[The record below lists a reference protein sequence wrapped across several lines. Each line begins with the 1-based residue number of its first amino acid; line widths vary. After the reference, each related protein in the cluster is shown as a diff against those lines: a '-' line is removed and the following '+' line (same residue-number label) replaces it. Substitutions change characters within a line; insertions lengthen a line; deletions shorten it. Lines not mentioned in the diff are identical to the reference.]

1 TSSPHP
7 GVLTR
12 GAASATRTKIESA
25 GARSNE
31 RAERAPVRL
40 PHEPELGNAS
50 GGRVMSDIAARQAET
65 DAFGKVETHGIEAI
79 PTHQRHGQPRELAF
93 LWGGAFVNYASLFT
107 ASLLTTYYGLGVW
120 DGLAATT
127 IGTVAAAVILGLLS
141 NTGPRSGLPQI
152 VFTRRIFGL
161 RGSYL
166 GAALTLF
173 LAVGWFAVDCVIAAQ
188 AGAALI
194 RPGSRVLT
202 LGLVLLVAT
211 VSVGVAVYG
220 HRTIKVLETYGA
232 VVFAALSLALFAVL
246 APQFHWN
253 AGPAAGGAAYPG
265 AFVLGFMTCF
275 ALVASWYP
283 FASDYSRYLPASSS
297 TRSVSLWP
305 VVGVTL
311 PMILLGLFGLLL
323 PTIDAGLA
331 SSQGVLAV
339 ISAHSPSWV
348 AIPFFVFIVVG
359 EIWANYL
366 DVYTAGLVTLAMGI
380 RLKRWQTALGCG
392 VLGTALATY
401 AVLISCFHVA
411 YEDFLILTYL
421 WAPAWAAVVLLSFF
435 VFEGKS
441 RPGLALAAW
450 LAGTATSLLF
460 VNYVNLFGNL
470 VAKPS
475 FFNDGL
481 ISGLHGADLS
491 GLISVGVAG
500 AVYWAGRRWRAA

>member
-1 TSSPHP
+1 
-7 GVLTR
+7 
-12 GAASATRTKIESA
+12 
-25 GARSNE
+25 
-31 RAERAPVRL
+31 
-40 PHEPELGNAS
+40 
-50 GGRVMSDIAARQAET
+50 MSDIAARQAEA
-65 DAFGKVETHGIEAI
+65 DAFGRVETHGIEAI
-79 PTHQRHGQPRELAF
+79 PAAERHGAPRELAF
-93 LWGGAFVNYASLFT
+93 LWAGAFVNYASLFT

-120 DGLAATT
+120 DGHAATAAGT
-127 IGTVAAAVILGLLS
+127 IAAALILGLLS
-141 NTGPRSGLPQI
+141 NTGPRSGQPQI
-152 VFTRRIFGL
+152 VFTRRIFGYH
-161 RGSYL
+161 GSYL

-188 AGAALI
+188 AGAQLFGG
-194 RPGSRVLT
+194 GSRWMT
-202 LGLVLLVAT
+202 FALVLLIAAI
-211 VSVGVAVYG
+211 SVAVAVFG
-220 HRTIKVLETYGA
+220 HQTIKVLETYGA
-232 VVFAALSLALFAVL
+232 VIFAALTAALFLFL
-246 APQFHWN
+246 APQFHWTQGPSASGPDY
-253 AGPAAGGAAYPG
+253 AGAL
-265 AFVLGFMTCF
+265 VLGFMTCF

-297 TRSVSLWP
+297 TRAVTLWP
-305 VVGVTL
+305 VAGVAL

-401 AVLISCFHVA
+401 AVLISDFHVA

-441 RPGLALAAW
+441 RPALALAAW
-450 LAGTATSLLF
+450 IAGTLTSLVF

-481 ISGLHGADLS
+481 IATLHGADLS
-491 GLISVGVAG
+491 GLISVGVAT
-500 AVYWAGRRWRAA
+500 AVYWTGRRMTAA